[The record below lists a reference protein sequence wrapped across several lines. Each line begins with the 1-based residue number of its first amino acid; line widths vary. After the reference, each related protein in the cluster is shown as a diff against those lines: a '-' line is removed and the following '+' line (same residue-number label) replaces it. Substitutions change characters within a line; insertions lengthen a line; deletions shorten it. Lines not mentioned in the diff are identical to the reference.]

1 MEKQK
6 HHYEVIDGIV
16 DTLVSLFPSG
26 AGLHEPWFCGDE
38 IELVSECIRS
48 TFVSSVG
55 EFVDRFEKAV
65 RDYTGSAYAV
75 AVVNGTSALHVSLL
89 LAGIEENDEV
99 LIPALTFVATANAV
113 LYCRAIPHFVDSDSE
128 AFGIDLQKLESY
140 LSDIG
145 QVRGDRCWNRKTNR
159 PIRAIVPMHTFG
171 HSVDLTCL
179 LELADRWKLVVV
191 EDAAESLGSF
201 YKDRHTGTWGK
212 LGAISFNGNKIITA
226 GGGGVILTQER
237 ELAQRARH
245 LTTTAKKPHPWEFI
259 HDEMGFNNRMP
270 NINAAL
276 ACAQIKQLPLFLD
289 AKRKLAEK
297 YGRAFGG
304 VPGVRFVREPS
315 FGRSNY
321 WLNSIQLNDNLSY
334 LRDVIID
341 KCHANR
347 IMVRPAWNL
356 LPELKFLD
364 EYPKMPLE
372 TANQVRGAI
381 ICLPSSAFLYNRLA
395 SKD

>member
-1 MEKQK
+1 METQK
-6 HHYEVIDGIV
+6 YHHEVVDRIV
-16 DTLVSLFPSG
+16 DTLVSLFPNG

-38 IELVSECIRS
+38 IELVSDCIRS
-48 TFVSSVG
+48 TYVSSVG
-55 EFVDRFEKAV
+55 EFVDLFERAV
-65 RDYTGSAYAV
+65 QDYTGSAYAV

-113 LYCRAIPHFVDSDSE
+113 LYCRAIPHFIDSDSE
-128 AFGIDLQKLESY
+128 TFGIDLQKLESY

-159 PIRAIVPMHTFG
+159 PIKAIVPMHTFG
-171 HSVDLTCL
+171 HSVDLTRL
-179 LELADRWKLVVV
+179 LELASRWKLVVV

-201 YKDRHTGTWGK
+201 FKDRHTGTWGK
-212 LGAISFNGNKIITA
+212 LGAMSFNGNKIITA

-237 ELAQRARH
+237 ELARRARH

-289 AKRKLAEK
+289 AKRKLAER
-297 YGRAFGG
+297 YGRELGG

-315 FGRSNY
+315 FARSNY
-321 WLNSIQLNDNLSY
+321 WLNSIQLDDKLSY
-334 LRDVIID
+334 LRDVIVG

-372 TANQVRGAI
+372 TAKQVTGAI

-395 SKD
+395 GKD